1 MPYLLWTGLA
11 IGWWSAYA
19 WVNAVRAAEVLRGNG
34 AAAEPVCLLPGELAM
49 AMQWVPFTLLALWL
63 AHRFPIG
70 AGTRAILVQLA
81 GMIVALGGRVV
92 AVIGLNPVMGWY
104 VGTPTFDDLLARN
117 IQLDAFTY
125 GLIVAAAHA
134 VYYARAHRLRER
146 QLARAELNAL
156 RAQLQPHF
164 LFNTLNT
171 IAALVPED
179 PEKADRM
186 ISGLGQLL
194 RRSLDSDGR
203 LEVPLREEIATT
215 SSYLDIEQARFEDR
229 LRVSWRIEPGAGDA
243 LVPPLVLQPLVENA
257 IHHGLWPRARAGE
270 LRVTAGRRAGW
281 LRIAIEDDGVGLPP
295 EGPPPNGLG
304 LANTRVRLEQ
314 LYGARHQFTVAPRD
328 SGGVAV
334 TVKVPYRTG
343 RSDDAYADR
352 G

>member
-11 IGWWSAYA
+11 VGWWSAYA

-34 AAAEPVCLLPGELAM
+34 AVAEPVCLLPGELAL
-49 AMQWVPFTLLALWL
+49 ALPWVPLTLLALWL

-70 AGTRAILVQLA
+70 TGPRAVLPHL
-81 GMIVALGGRVV
+81 GGLIVALAGRVV
-92 AVIGLNPVMGWY
+92 AVIALNPVMGWY
-104 VGTPTFDDLLARN
+104 LGTPTFDDLLVRN

-171 IAALVPED
+171 IAALVQED

-186 ISGLGQLL
+186 ISGLGGLL

-203 LEVPLREEIATT
+203 LEVPLYEEIATA
-215 SSYLDIEQARFEDR
+215 SSYLDIEQTRFEDR
-229 LRVSWRIEPGAGDA
+229 LRVYWRIEPDATDA

-257 IHHGLWPRARAGE
+257 IRHGLWPRASAGE
-270 LRVTAGRRAGW
+270 LCVTAGRRAGW
-281 LRIAIEDDGVGLPP
+281 LRIAIEDDGVGLPSG
-295 EGPPPNGLG
+295 GPPPTGLG

-314 LYGARHQFTVAPRD
+314 LYGARHEFTVVARD
-328 SGGVAV
+328 GGGVAV
-334 TVKVPYRTG
+334 TMTVPYRTG
-343 RSDDAYADR
+343 EER
-352 G
+352 